1 MSAKI
6 KIILFSISFIY
17 ANILIAQTPG
27 FNYQALILNSSKILI
42 PGTDVQLGEVP
53 LSLEEIKLRFTITNE
68 FEIEYTEEHAIT
80 TDENG
85 MVAVIV
91 GEGTRITNFFK
102 DINWDGKPKFLNV
115 ELNIPSDNTRFSF
128 LDTQKILFIPQPSN
142 INSINS
148 LAEQEQV
155 VIIATDGQLQFT
167 TPLPITNED
176 NIKVFR
182 NGAFVAFRAIN
193 ANTIEIEPEAIC
205 YKNDK
210 IRIVQLH

>member
-1 MSAKI
+1 MSAQI
-6 KIILFSISFIY
+6 KIILFFISFIY

-42 PGTDVQLGEVP
+42 PGTDVQVGEVP

-68 FEIEYTEEHAIT
+68 FEVEYTEEHAIT

>member
-1 MSAKI
+1 MKAQI
-6 KIILFSISFIY
+6 KIILFFISFIY

>member
-1 MSAKI
+1 MSAQI
-6 KIILFSISFIY
+6 KIILFFISFIY
-17 ANILIAQTPG
+17 ANIIIAQTPG

-42 PGTDVQLGEVP
+42 PGTDVQVGEVP

-68 FEIEYTEEHAIT
+68 FEVEYTEEHAIT

>member
-1 MSAKI
+1 MSAQI
-6 KIILFSISFIY
+6 KIILFFISFIY

-68 FEIEYTEEHAIT
+68 FKIEYTEEHAIT

-91 GEGTRITNFFK
+91 GEGVPITNFFR
-102 DINWDGKPKFLNV
+102 DISWDGKPKFLNV
-115 ELNIPSDNTRFSF
+115 ELNIPSDNSRFSF
-128 LDTQKILFIPQPSN
+128 LDTQKILYIPQPSN
-142 INSINS
+142 INFNS
-148 LAEQEQV
+148 PAQLAQI
-155 VIIATDGQLQFT
+155 VITASAGQLQFT
-167 TPLPITNED
+167 TPLPFTDKD

-182 NGAFVAFRAIN
+182 NGAFIAFKAIN

>member
-1 MSAKI
+1 MSAQI
-6 KIILFSISFIY
+6 KIILFFIPFIY
-17 ANILIAQTPG
+17 ANIIIAQTPG

-42 PGTDVQLGEVP
+42 PGTDAQVGEVP

-91 GEGTRITNFFK
+91 GEGIPITNFFK
-102 DINWDGKPKFLNV
+102 DISWDGKPKFLNV
-115 ELNIPSDNTRFSF
+115 ELNIPSDNSRFSF
-128 LDTQKILFIPQPSN
+128 LDTQKILYIPQPSN

-155 VIIATDGQLQFT
+155 VITARDGQLQFT

>member
-182 NGAFVAFRAIN
+182 NGAFVAFRAVN

>member
-1 MSAKI
+1 MSAQI
-6 KIILFSISFIY
+6 KIILFFISFIY

-27 FNYQALILNSSKILI
+27 FNYQALILNNSKILI

-91 GEGTRITNFFK
+91 GEGIPITNFFK
-102 DINWDGKPKFLNV
+102 DIGWDGKPKFLNV
-115 ELNIPSDNTRFSF
+115 ELNIPSDNSRFSF
-128 LDTQKILFIPQPSN
+128 LDTQKILYIPQPSN

-148 LAEQEQV
+148 FAEQEQV

-182 NGAFVAFRAIN
+182 NGAFVAFKAIN

>member
-1 MSAKI
+1 MSAQI
-6 KIILFSISFIY
+6 KIILFFISFIY

-91 GEGTRITNFFK
+91 GEGIPITNFFK
-102 DINWDGKPKFLNV
+102 DISWDGKPKFLNV

-128 LDTQKILFIPQPSN
+128 LDTQKILYIPQPSN

-148 LAEQEQV
+148 FAEQEQV

-167 TPLPITNED
+167 TPLPITNEN

-182 NGAFVAFRAIN
+182 NGAFVAFKAIN

-210 IRIVQLH
+210 IRIVQLR

>member
-1 MSAKI
+1 MSAQI
-6 KIILFSISFIY
+6 KIILFFISLIY

-42 PGTDVQLGEVP
+42 PGTDVQVGEVP

-91 GEGTRITNFFK
+91 GEGTRVTNFFQ

-182 NGAFVAFRAIN
+182 NGAFVAFRAVN

>member
-6 KIILFSISFIY
+6 KIILFFLSFIY

>member
-1 MSAKI
+1 MSAQI
-6 KIILFSISFIY
+6 KIILFFISFIY

-42 PGTDVQLGEVP
+42 PGTDVQLGAVP

-91 GEGTRITNFFK
+91 GEGIPITNFFK
-102 DINWDGKPKFLNV
+102 DISWDGKPKFLNV

-128 LDTQKILFIPQPSN
+128 LDTQKILYIPQPSN

-148 LAEQEQV
+148 FAEQEQV

-167 TPLPITNED
+167 TPLPITNEN

-182 NGAFVAFRAIN
+182 NGAFVAFKAIN

-210 IRIVQLH
+210 IRIVQLR

>member
-1 MSAKI
+1 MMKLQF
-6 KIILFSISFIY
+6 KIIFIFSLLVSAY
-17 ANILIAQTPG
+17 TASAQTPG
-27 FNYQALILNSSKILI
+27 FNYQALILNSSEILI
-42 PGTDVQLGEVP
+42 PGTDVQVGEVP

-85 MVAVIV
+85 MIAVIV
-91 GEGTRITNFFK
+91 GEGIPITNFFK
-102 DINWDGKPKFLNV
+102 DISWDGKPKFLNV
-115 ELNIPSDNTRFSF
+115 ELNIPIDNTRFSF
-128 LDTQKILFIPQPSN
+128 LDTQKILYIPQPSN
-142 INSINS
+142 INSF
-148 LAEQEQV
+148 AEQEQI
-155 VIIATDGQLQFT
+155 VIIATAGQLQFT

-182 NGAFVAFRAIN
+182 NGAFVAFKAIN

-210 IRIVQLH
+210 IRIVQLY

>member
-1 MSAKI
+1 MSAQI
-6 KIILFSISFIY
+6 KIILFFISFIY

-42 PGTDVQLGEVP
+42 PGTDVQVGEVP

-80 TDENG
+80 TDESG

-91 GEGTRITNFFK
+91 GEGIPITNFFK
-102 DINWDGKPKFLNV
+102 DISWDGKPKFFSV
-115 ELNIPSDNTRFSF
+115 ELNIPSDNNRFSF
-128 LDTQKILFIPQPSN
+128 LDTQKILYIPQPSN
-142 INSINS
+142 INSF
-148 LAEQEQV
+148 AEQEQIL
-155 VIIATDGQLQFT
+155 IIATAGQLQFT

-176 NIKVFR
+176 KIKVFR

-193 ANTIEIEPEAIC
+193 ANTIELEPQAIC

-210 IRIVQLH
+210 IRIVQFY

>member
-1 MSAKI
+1 MSAQI
-6 KIILFSISFIY
+6 KIILLFISFIY

-68 FEIEYTEEHAIT
+68 FEIEYSEEHAIT

-91 GEGTRITNFFK
+91 GQGTRITNFFK

-128 LDTQKILFIPQPSN
+128 LDTQKILYIPQPSN

-148 LAEQEQV
+148 LAEQAQI
-155 VIIATDGQLQFT
+155 VITATAGQLQFT

-182 NGAFVAFRAIN
+182 NGAFVAFKAIN
-193 ANTIEIEPEAIC
+193 ANTIEIELEAIC

-210 IRIVQLH
+210 IRIVQLY